1 MLVATLLQNNVSLSF
16 ENVERVIKEEKIMIK
31 NVIEIA
37 KHNLDEEE
45 NRFKKVDRNLL
56 KDWVI
61 KVNHIL
67 KEVKSGDITETIRIK
82 ACVIFVG
89 KSRPQTKPK
98 KRKCSERTPVKRGN
112 KTVNTRV
119 IETY

>member
-1 MLVATLLQNNVSLSF
+1 
-16 ENVERVIKEEKIMIK
+16 MIK

-98 KRKCSERTPVKRGN
+98 KRKCSERTPVK
-112 KTVNTRV
+112 
-119 IETY
+119 